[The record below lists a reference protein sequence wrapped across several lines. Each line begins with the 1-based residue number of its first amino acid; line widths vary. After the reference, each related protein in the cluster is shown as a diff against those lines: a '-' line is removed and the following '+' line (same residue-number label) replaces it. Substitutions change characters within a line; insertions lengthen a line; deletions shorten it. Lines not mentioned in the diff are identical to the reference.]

1 VRQCGVDPAWVVGD
15 LQQGDRGSVYVLD
28 NFDTSLYKT
37 LAGKCRSVL
46 RILQFGT
53 ETSYMFC

>member
-1 VRQCGVDPAWVVGD
+1 MDPAWVVGD